1 MSIETTHY
9 VNRQDAIDMLRQ
21 VGIEEPEKLNN
32 EELGTQLYFAS
43 RELDEERYRFENYLV
58 VDWTY
63 DEPPTYLDEQLGEGH
78 NAWRCDWH

>member
-21 VGIEEPEKLNN
+21 VGVEDPEKLNN

-58 VDWTY
+58 VDL
-63 DEPPTYLDEQLGEGH
+63 PYLNESTGEELEE
-78 NAWRCDWH
+78 WRCAWD

>member
-32 EELGTQLYFAS
+32 EELGTQLYF
-43 RELDEERYRFENYLV
+43 
-58 VDWTY
+58 
-63 DEPPTYLDEQLGEGH
+63 
-78 NAWRCDWH
+78 C

>member
-58 VDWTY
+58 VDSSY
-63 DEPPTYLDEQLGEGH
+63 LNEADGDEHEEWRW
-78 NAWRCDWH
+78 AWD